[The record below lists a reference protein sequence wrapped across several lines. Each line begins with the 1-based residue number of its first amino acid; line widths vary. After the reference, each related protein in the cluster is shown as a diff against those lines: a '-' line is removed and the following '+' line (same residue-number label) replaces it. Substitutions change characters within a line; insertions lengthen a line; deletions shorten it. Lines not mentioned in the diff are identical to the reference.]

1 MKTKRKERDM
11 SESKLK
17 GYGEDVFSEE
27 AIRAFLPKGVAAKL
41 LATMRDGKPLTRP
54 SRTRWRPA

>member
-11 SESKLK
+11 SDTKLK

-27 AIRAFLPKGVAAKL
+27 AIRAFLPKGSSKCN
-41 LATMRDGKPLTRP
+41 G
-54 SRTRWRPA
+54 WCN

>member
-1 MKTKRKERDM
+1 M